1 MEEGDIY
8 KVFIAEDEQPARD
21 LLSSYIFKRSELK
34 LGGWSMNGQ
43 DTLDKLSGNRYDL
56 LFLDINLPILT
67 GIEVVERLENPPY
80 IIFTTAYDDYAV
92 KAFELGAVDY
102 LMKPFS
108 EERFNTAVDKALT
121 AIKSKFPNENKA
133 KTIGLSFK
141 EDETYY
147 ILPFNEI
154 LYLSSKGRHSII
166 HTKTRTYDTRLTLKE
181 IHRKLPVDIF
191 SRIHKQYIVNIQYIS
206 HVQYLMGGQYAAF
219 LKDKEKTMLT
229 IGRIFV
235 PELRGK
241 LTF

>member
-8 KVFIAEDEQPARD
+8 TVFIAEDEQPASD
-21 LLSSYIFKRSELK
+21 LLSSYVFKRTELK
-34 LGGWSMNGQ
+34 LGGWSKNGQ
-43 DTLDKLSGNRYDL
+43 EAFEKLSENNYDL
-56 LFLDINLPILT
+56 LFLDINLPILS
-67 GIEVVERLENPPY
+67 GIEIVEKLDNPPY

-108 EERFNTAVDKALT
+108 EERFNIAVDKALNT
-121 AIKSKFPNENKA
+121 IKSKLPGTNMVNS
-133 KTIGLSFK
+133 IGLSFK

-154 LYLSSKGRHSII
+154 IFLSSKGRHSLI
-166 HTKTRTYDTRLTLKE
+166 HTKTRTYETPQTLKE
-181 IHRKLPVDIF
+181 TYQKLPGDNFI
-191 SRIHKQYIVNIQYIS
+191 RIHKQSIVNLEYIS

-219 LKDKEKTMLT
+219 LKDREKTMLT
-229 IGRIFV
+229 IGRVYV
-235 PELRGK
+235 PDLRKK